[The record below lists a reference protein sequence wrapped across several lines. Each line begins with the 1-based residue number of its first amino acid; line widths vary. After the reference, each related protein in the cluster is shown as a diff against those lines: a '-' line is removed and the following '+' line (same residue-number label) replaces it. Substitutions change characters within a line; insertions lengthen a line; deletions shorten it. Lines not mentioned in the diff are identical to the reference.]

1 MFTLDFLSIC
11 HGIFIGGF
19 MIGVYLMI
27 LYAKTDDSPLV
38 KPIQDI
44 LKFLILP
51 FGIVCIVGE
60 VVMLIGECIY

>member
-1 MFTLDFLSIC
+1 MFTLDILSVC

-19 MIGVYLMI
+19 LIDVYLMV
-27 LYAKTDDSPLV
+27 LYAKTDDAPLV

-51 FGIVCIVGE
+51 FGVVLIITE
-60 VVMLIGECIY
+60 VVVLYVFK

>member
-1 MFTLDFLSIC
+1 MVTLDFLSVC

-19 MIGVYLMI
+19 MIGVYLML
-27 LYAKTDDSPLV
+27 LYAKTDDAPLV

-51 FGIVCIVGE
+51 FGVVCIVGD
-60 VVMLIGECIY
+60 VVMLISDYMY